1 MYNRKDAKT
10 GRNAKSLLCLIIHC
24 ETLRPRTFAVRL
36 VISLLLIFSLPCL
49 CDAQDVNVL
58 VQKVRGK
65 LDMVN
70 DYQATGRMKTNVSFL
85 KVPIA
90 TVKVYFKKPNK
101 LKVKNEKG
109 ISFIP
114 KGTVNINMNNLLS
127 SGKYT
132 VLDAGNDKIGN
143 TAVKVVKLLPEDDNA
158 DVVLSTLYIDETN
171 LVIRRAKTTTRDNG
185 TYELEMSYG
194 NYVPYGLPDKII
206 FSFNTKDYKMPKGVT
221 FDFDDGNDVKKGD
234 DKLKNKK
241 GKVEIDFSS
250 YTINKG
256 VADSVF
262 Q

>member
-1 MYNRKDAKT
+1 MKT
-10 GRNAKSLLCLIIHC
+10 IIS
-24 ETLRPRTFAVRL
+24 F
-36 VISLLLIFSLPCL
+36 LLILALPNL
-49 CDAQDVNVL
+49 CHGQDVNVL
-58 VQKVRGK
+58 VQKVKGK
-65 LDMVN
+65 LDAVN
-70 DYQATGRMKTNVSFL
+70 DYQATGRMKTNVTFL

-101 LKVKNEKG
+101 IKVKNEKG

-143 TAVKVVKLLPEDDNA
+143 TVVKVVKLLPEDENA

-194 NYVPYGLPDKII
+194 NYISWALPDKII

-221 FDFDDGNDVKKGD
+221 FDFDDGTTTRKAD

-256 VADSVF
+256 VDDSVF